1 MYHKTKDH
9 KVVGSFMF
17 SKPSLMVNDLD
28 LAKQMFIKDFD
39 HFMDRRSM
47 TLGHEYLDNM
57 LFFMAGEPWKEL
69 RSIISPIFTSG
80 KLKSMYKLFNKI
92 GTDFSDHVGTLSES
106 REDVNAR
113 DLASKYTLQV
123 IASTG
128 FGIDI
133 AVYRDDAESERF
145 RKMTDKLSGK
155 GVGALGMLKI
165 LLAFIL
171 PSLSKALKIET
182 FDKESVNYF
191 GDIIKQTINSR
202 KGQTQKRND
211 MVDLLLDALQNTDAE
226 NEEVKKQ
233 IEQELEVSRPMK
245 VSAIPRDKVEAILI
259 SNLIMLFF
267 AGMDTSSAILA
278 VLMYCMAK
286 NPVVQEQLY
295 DEIKDAL
302 GQSDD
307 GELDYNTIQTLPYLD
322 MVVNEALRFYPLG
335 DHERKCVKD
344 YTLPGTSFTIP
355 KGMMVYMPATGI
367 MSDARYF
374 PNPEQFNPEN
384 FSKENKEKRNPYAFM
399 PFGIG
404 PRNCIGYRLALL
416 NLKSGLV
423 HLLSGFKVLTCD
435 KTPEELIVHPTSG
448 NIDVKGGI
456 WVMFEKRM

>member
-1 MYHKTKDH
+1 M
-9 KVVGSFMF
+9 VGSFSF
-17 SKPSLMVNDLD
+17 SKPSLMINDLD

-57 LFFMAGEPWKEL
+57 LFFMAGEPWREL
-69 RSIISPIFTSG
+69 RSIMSPIFTSG

-92 GTDFSDHVGTLSES
+92 GTDFSDHVSTLSES

-182 FDKESVNYF
+182 FDTESVNYF
-191 GDIIKQTINSR
+191 GDIIKQAINSR
-202 KGQTQKRND
+202 KGQMQKRND

-267 AGMDTSSAILA
+267 AGMD
-278 VLMYCMAK
+278 
-286 NPVVQEQLY
+286 
-295 DEIKDAL
+295 
-302 GQSDD
+302 
-307 GELDYNTIQTLPYLD
+307 
-322 MVVNEALRFYPLG
+322 
-335 DHERKCVKD
+335 H
-344 YTLPGTSFTIP
+344 
-355 KGMMVYMPATGI
+355 
-367 MSDARYF
+367 
-374 PNPEQFNPEN
+374 
-384 FSKENKEKRNPYAFM
+384 
-399 PFGIG
+399 
-404 PRNCIGYRLALL
+404 
-416 NLKSGLV
+416 KS
-423 HLLSGFKVLTCD
+423 
-435 KTPEELIVHPTSG
+435 
-448 NIDVKGGI
+448 
-456 WVMFEKRM
+456 

>member
-1 MYHKTKDH
+1 
-9 KVVGSFMF
+9 
-17 SKPSLMVNDLD
+17 
-28 LAKQMFIKDFD
+28 
-39 HFMDRRSM
+39 
-47 TLGHEYLDNM
+47 
-57 LFFMAGEPWKEL
+57 
-69 RSIISPIFTSG
+69 
-80 KLKSMYKLFNKI
+80 
-92 GTDFSDHVGTLSES
+92 
-106 REDVNAR
+106 
-113 DLASKYTLQV
+113 
-123 IASTG
+123 
-128 FGIDI
+128 
-133 AVYRDDAESERF
+133 
-145 RKMTDKLSGK
+145 
-155 GVGALGMLKI
+155 
-165 LLAFIL
+165 
-171 PSLSKALKIET
+171 
-182 FDKESVNYF
+182 
-191 GDIIKQTINSR
+191 
-202 KGQTQKRND
+202 
-211 MVDLLLDALQNTDAE
+211 
-226 NEEVKKQ
+226 
-233 IEQELEVSRPMK
+233 MK
-245 VSAIPRDKVEAILI
+245 VSAIPRDKVEAMLI

-286 NPVVQEQLY
+286 NPVVQEQHY

-307 GELDYNTIQTLPYLD
+307 CELDYNTIQTLPYLD

-344 YTLPGTSFTIP
+344 YTLPGSSFTIP

-404 PRNCIGYRLALL
+404 PRNCIGNRLALL